1 MSGCGG
7 LGKGM
12 YVTYTTF
19 LQGGDVTLL
28 LTVSFLVLFVF
39 GKHGIVRM
47 GP

>member
-12 YVTYTTF
+12 YVIYTTF
-19 LQGGDVTLL
+19 TRGRCYSAVP
-28 LTVSFLVLFVF
+28 TVPFLVLFVF
-39 GKHGIVRM
+39 GKHGIVGM